1 MANIDQ
7 DYEWKLIVGG
17 EEISTSAHY
26 DIIDP
31 NTTGIV
37 GKAPEATVQQT
48 LQAAA
53 AAKEALPKWKA
64 LSMDERCAY
73 IAKAAD
79 ALEVAS
85 AEWVDLVQAET
96 GATMRI
102 AKTMQVAGAFIDR
115 FRYYSKSF
123 EMNQPLTPV
132 YSAASALAPES
143 LITGN
148 VIRQPAGVVACITPY
163 NFPLVNVAG
172 KIAPA
177 LAMGNTV
184 IIKPAPQDPLAV
196 IKLGEVLNSIFPSRG
211 SQCDRR
217 FLPRHWRRS
226 R

>member
-64 LSMDERCAY
+64 LSMDERCSY

-143 LITGN
+143 LITCLLYTSD
-148 VIRQPAGVVACITPY
+148 AA
-163 NFPLVNVAG
+163 
-172 KIAPA
+172 
-177 LAMGNTV
+177 
-184 IIKPAPQDPLAV
+184 D
-196 IKLGEVLNSIFPSRG
+196 E
-211 SQCDRR
+211 
-217 FLPRHWRRS
+217 
-226 R
+226 